1 MVFPHDYIRLNQTDT
16 AMKRYII
23 IFSLIMACLGTFS
36 GCLLREEPLG
46 LSDEYIEF
54 SADGGEQTVYGETEF
69 FVTDITIY
77 AEPGPETVE
86 NGKWLH
92 VKLNDIDEDG
102 YCSSVTISAGRNDTG
117 LERRARLYVSNI
129 VNNNIIKI
137 GQSAN

>member
-1 MVFPHDYIRLNQTDT
+1 MVFPHDYIRLNQTDI
-16 AMKRYII
+16 AMKKHII
-23 IFSLIMACLGTFS
+23 ISFLIMACLGIFS
-36 GCLLREEPLG
+36 GCLLREGPLK
-46 LSDEYIEF
+46 LSDENIEF
-54 SADGGEQTVYGETEF
+54 SADGGEQTVYGETKFLVSNIVISER
-69 FVTDITIY
+69 
-77 AEPGPETVE
+77 AGSET

>member
-1 MVFPHDYIRLNQTDT
+1 
-16 AMKRYII
+16 MKKHII
-23 IFSLIMACLGTFS
+23 IFFLIMACLGIFS
-36 GCLLREEPLG
+36 GCLLREGPLK
-46 LSDEYIEF
+46 LSDENIEF